1 MFTKIQ
7 PEQIQLPT
15 FFSNSGDF
23 AIVQNTDTGINLNLS
38 RNLTGDFDI
47 TGSFS
52 VNSRGLLTTDET
64 NLFSSES
71 GNSALGGSDNVVSGS
86 YCSAV
91 ASRLS
96 TINGVNNVDLNG
108 SSSIFHSGSK
118 DNVLIGGANC
128 IFDSGV
134 TGAAIFS
141 DKYSSTSDRGN
152 HSAVINFNSGLFI
165 ENKTHFEDNFFVS
178 STASGVFSGDLNVLG
193 VGYLTGSRI
202 ASEMFT
208 TGEIVSSIFSVSGA
222 INSGQTALS
231 GVLDYKQRL
240 LSGVINSG
248 QTALSGVLD
257 SKQTALSGFLTTG
270 QTTLSGV
277 LDSKQTALSGILNS
291 KQETLSGI
299 LGSGQMIVKEM
310 TTALYTGANVGTPT
324 FSGSGTGQMLYLRTL
339 PDGPKEG
346 WIRFTGANTWT

>member
-202 ASEMFT
+202 ASERFT
-208 TGEIVSSIFSVSGA
+208 TEKILQMSSFSGV
-222 INSGQTALS
+222 INSGQTTLS

-240 LSGVINSG
+240 LSGVLNSG
-248 QTALSGVLD
+248 QIALSGVLD
-257 SKQTALSGFLTTG
+257 SKQTALSGILNSG

-291 KQETLSGI
+291 KQTTLSGI
-299 LGSGQMIVKEM
+299 DGA
-310 TTALYTGANVGTPT
+310 ALSETVTGANVGTPT
-324 FSGSGTGQMLYLRTL
+324 FSGQMLYLRTL
-339 PDGPKEG
+339 PAGPKGG
-346 WIRFTGANTWT
+346 WMRFTGASTWA